1 MNKTRYGL
9 LDSIRGFALINM
21 IIYHALWDVVYMF
34 GVDIKWYY
42 SKPGFIWQQ
51 FICHTFIFLSG
62 FCFSMGKNKL
72 KRGLTVFAWSIII
85 CAVTLL
91 FMPDSRILF
100 GVLCL
105 IGSSMLLLVPIEK
118 PLKKINAYIGFC
130 VFLLLFILTK
140 NIPDK
145 FYDFG
150 NLFTAYLG
158 FPGVDFWSVDYFPV
172 IPWLFLYISGFYM
185 YQIFCKQNLLNY
197 LSGFRIKPLEFIGR
211 HSLLIYMLHQPVIY
225 GVLLFVFE
233 VIK

>member
-1 MNKTRYGL
+1 MNKIRYGL

-72 KRGLTVFAWSIII
+72 KRGLVVFASSIII

-105 IGSSMLLLVPIEK
+105 IGSCMLILIPFENL
-118 PLKKINAYIGFC
+118 LKKINPYIGFIIFMTIF
-130 VFLLLFILTK
+130 VLTK

-145 FYDFG
+145 SWEFG
-150 NLFTAYLG
+150 NIFTAYVG
-158 FPGVDFWSVDYFPV
+158 FPHGSFRSVDYFPLV
-172 IPWLFLYISGFYM
+172 PWLFLYVGGLFMYM
-185 YQIFCKQNLLNY
+185 IFCKHNLLRF
-197 LSGFRIKPLEFIGR
+197 LSTIRIKPLEFIGR
-211 HSLLIYMLHQPVIY
+211 HSLLIYILHQPVVY
-225 GVLLFVFE
+225 GLLLLVL
-233 VIK
+233 

>member
-1 MNKTRYGL
+1 MNKIRYGL

-72 KRGLTVFAWSIII
+72 KRGLTVFASSIII

-105 IGSSMLLLVPIEK
+105 IGSCMLILIPFENII
-118 PLKKINAYIGFC
+118 KKINPYIGFIIFMTIF
-130 VFLLLFILTK
+130 VLTK

-145 FYDFG
+145 SWEFG
-150 NLFTAYLG
+150 NLFTAYVG
-158 FPGVDFWSVDYFPV
+158 FPHGSFRSVDYFPL
-172 IPWLFLYISGFYM
+172 IPWLFLYVGGFYM
-185 YQIFCKQNLLNY
+185 YIIFKKHNLLKIFY
-197 LSGFRIKPLEFIGR
+197 GTTIKPLEFMGR
-211 HSLLIYMLHQPVIY
+211 HSLVIYMLHQPVIY
-225 GVLLFVFE
+225 GVLLMIFE
-233 VIK
+233 VI

>member
-1 MNKTRYGL
+1 MNKIRYGL

-21 IIYHALWDVVYMF
+21 IIYHALWDVVYIF
-34 GVDIKWYY
+34 DVNISWY
-42 SKPGFIWQQ
+42 KNLPGYIWQQ

-72 KRGLTVFAWSIII
+72 KRGLAVFASSIII

-105 IGSSMLLLVPIEK
+105 IGSCMLILIPFENII
-118 PLKKINAYIGFC
+118 KKINPYIGFIIFMTIF
-130 VFLLLFILTK
+130 VLTK

-145 FYDFG
+145 SWEFG

-158 FPGVDFWSVDYFPV
+158 FPHGSFRSVDYFPLV
-172 IPWLFLYISGFYM
+172 PWLFLYVCGLFMYM
-185 YQIFCKQNLLNY
+185 IFCKHNLLRF
-197 LSGFRIKPLEFIGR
+197 LSTIRIKPLEFIGR
-211 HSLLIYMLHQPVIY
+211 HSLLIYILHQPVVY
-225 GVLLFVFE
+225 GLLLLVL
-233 VIK
+233 

>member
-1 MNKTRYGL
+1 MNKIRYGL

-72 KRGLTVFAWSIII
+72 KRGLTVFASSIII

-105 IGSSMLLLVPIEK
+105 IGSSMLILIPFENQ
-118 PLKKINAYIGFC
+118 LKKINPYIGFIIFMTIF
-130 VFLLLFILTK
+130 VLTK
-140 NIPDK
+140 NIPGK
-145 FYDFG
+145 SWEFG
-150 NLFTAYLG
+150 NLFTAYVG
-158 FPGVDFWSVDYFPV
+158 FPHGSFRAVDYFPL
-172 IPWLFLYISGFYM
+172 IPWLFLYVGGFYM
-185 YQIFCKQNLLNY
+185 YIIFKKHNLLKIFY
-197 LSGFRIKPLEFIGR
+197 GTTIKPLEFMGR
-211 HSLLIYMLHQPVIY
+211 HSLVIYMLHQPVIY
-225 GVLLFVFE
+225 GVLLMIFE
-233 VIK
+233 VI

>member
-1 MNKTRYGL
+1 MSKIRYGL

-21 IIYHALWDVVYMF
+21 IIYHALWDIVYMF

-72 KRGLTVFAWSIII
+72 KRGLAVFASSIII
-85 CAVTLL
+85 SAVTLL
-91 FMPDSRILF
+91 FMPESRILF

-105 IGSSMLLLVPIEK
+105 IGSCMLILIPFENL
-118 PLKKINAYIGFC
+118 LKKINPYIGFIIFMTIF
-130 VFLLLFILTK
+130 VLTK

-145 FYDFG
+145 SWEFG

-158 FPGVDFWSVDYFPV
+158 FPHGSFRSVDYFPL
-172 IPWLFLYISGFYM
+172 IPWLFLYVGGLFMYM
-185 YQIFCKQNLLNY
+185 IFCKHNLLRF
-197 LSGFRIKPLEFIGR
+197 LSTIRIKPLEFIGR
-211 HSLLIYMLHQPVIY
+211 HSLLIYILHQPVVY
-225 GVLLFVFE
+225 GLLLLVL
-233 VIK
+233 